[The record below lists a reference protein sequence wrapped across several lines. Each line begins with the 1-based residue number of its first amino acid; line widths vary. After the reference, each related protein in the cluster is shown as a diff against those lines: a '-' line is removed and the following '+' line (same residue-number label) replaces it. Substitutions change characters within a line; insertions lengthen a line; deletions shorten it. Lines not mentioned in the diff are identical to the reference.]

1 QKGQQLD
8 GGIQTGEESTGVE
21 GDQARNGSVGAWSG
35 VGIARSC
42 GALTPVALRAPSV
55 SAPQDLLTLL
65 RRGTSYFALTVGPPN
80 AADQWYM
87 PPEVGSAEHNSAM
100 LRATRSVPAVASGQ
114 PKVISRGPPIVKP

>member
-65 RRGTSYFALTVGPPN
+65 RRGTSYFALT
-80 AADQWYM
+80 
-87 PPEVGSAEHNSAM
+87 GSQTGSQTGARHKSGKLWASLETRGRM
-100 LRATRSVPAVASGQ
+100 L
-114 PKVISRGPPIVKP
+114 

>member
-55 SAPQDLLTLL
+55 SAPQDFLTLL
-65 RRGTSYFALTVGPPN
+65 RRGTSYFALTGPKCGMSQQN
-80 AADQWYM
+80 ENVLFQQSRN
-87 PPEVGSAEHNSAM
+87 VLLNSGKLA
-100 LRATRSVPAVASGQ
+100 RCETR
-114 PKVISRGPPIVKP
+114 RC